1 MSEVV
6 LPPSVYRNESVYRT
20 LHGRPAP
27 VHGCGF
33 IMKPAHAGGY
43 QNRVMPQ
50 LLVGVYVLRGVGT
63 FTDWNGRADR
73 AAAGDMVIMPAGRR
87 HGVQQDPDGQW
98 AESYI
103 TIDGRFGA
111 TLLDLGVLPDDQFLL
126 HPGLDL
132 TLVQQFERILDDL
145 SHLPDY
151 ALPSILCQV
160 HELLNHAAMLHRK
173 RTIPDR
179 QQQII
184 ESACVLLSQDLG
196 KRIDVESVAARLDMS
211 YERFR
216 KLFRQRVGVSPGDY
230 RIRRR
235 IDRARALIWQHGLSN
250 KQVAYELGYPDPFTF
265 SKQFRKVTSMWPEEY
280 RRSV

>member
-1 MSEVV
+1 MAEVV

-20 LHGRPAP
+20 LGGTPAP

-33 IMKPAHAGGY
+33 TMKPGHAGGY
-43 QNRVMPQ
+43 RERVMP
-50 LLVGVYVLRGVGT
+50 LLVAVYLLRGTGT
-63 FTDWNGRADR
+63 FTDWDGRPHR
-73 AAAGDMVIMPAGRR
+73 VAAGDLVIMPAGRR
-87 HGVQQDPDGQW
+87 HGVQQDADGQW
-98 AESYI
+98 AESWL
-103 TIDGRFGA
+103 TLHGGFGD
-111 TLLDLGVLPDDQFLL
+111 TLMALGVLPGDQFIL

-132 TLVQQFERILDDL
+132 TLVQQFERVLDDL

-151 ALPSILCQV
+151 ALPSVLSQA

-184 ESACVLLSQDLG
+184 ESACVLLSQDLD
-196 KRIDVESVAARLDMS
+196 KRIDVETVAAKLDMS

-265 SKQFRKVTSMWPEEY
+265 SKQFRKVTAMWPDEY